1 MNNYSKKVMNH
12 FLHPRNVGHIKNY
25 DGIGKLGNPRC
36 GDIMEMTIKVKNQK
50 SKISAKGGSASGGKN
65 IDDEIIN
72 DIKFQ
77 TFGCGAAV
85 ATSSMLTEMVKGKTI
100 AEAEKITARKL
111 DKSLGNLP
119 PIKKHC
125 AFLAENALKATIKDY
140 KCKITGNR

>member
-1 MNNYSKKVMNH
+1 MDH
-12 FLHPRNVGHIKNY
+12 FTNPRNVGHIKDY

-36 GDIMEMTIKVKNQK
+36 GDIMEMTIKVKDN
-50 SKISAKGGSASGGKN
+50 KI
-65 IDDEIIN
+65 I

-85 ATSSMLTEMVKGKTI
+85 ATSSLLTELVKGKTI
-100 AEAEKITARKL
+100 EEAEKITGEKL

-125 AFLAENALKATIKDY
+125 AFLAESALKAAIEDY
-140 KCKITGNR
+140 QNKNKSTK